1 MIVIPCGPEIVVMSM
16 HRGSSQGQKSVLG
29 RFVTVRVMVEN
40 HVQTHCESAC
50 PGGQP
55 EGQDDSGEK
64 PLRETVHCEE

>member
-1 MIVIPCGPEIVVMSM
+1 M
-16 HRGSSQGQKSVLG
+16 LG
-29 RFVTVRVMVEN
+29 RFVTVRMMVED

-50 PGGQP
+50 PWGQP